1 VLPRAHDIAVHLRDG
16 LSDALTLR
24 WLKVGRFALAVP
36 AAGCAIVW
44 YSLDQLGRPV
54 EGIPF
59 WLAWPA
65 FALVLVTAGS
75 IVYGPR
81 ARTSAALLFAQ
92 LLALW
97 LLYDFLYMD
106 RVHLYDLDVYLGSA
120 QRWLDGGHAYLTAP
134 LTSWPSGPRDD
145 YFLYPPIVLP
155 VFGLLTYLPE
165 QLVAVLWT
173 AAMVSA
179 TYAAFRW
186 LGLSNG
192 WSLVMLFFPPVF
204 IGFESGNVAGLT
216 FLLFAAAFRA
226 GGSLIVDVIFKV
238 QAGVPVLWLFRER
251 RVRGLIAGCAAVA
264 ALVVLTLPI
273 VTADAWLE
281 WWNGLGYRA
290 ASQLDVPVLFGLSYA
305 RWLTGAEYALACGF
319 FVALA
324 LAFRGRRGLAAL
336 GLASIFA
343 SPSLWPHGFMF
354 ALPAILLLESDVAV
368 LAVLGIG
375 SLGQNVW
382 MLFLFGWFAVL
393 AAAREP
399 VGDVHPV
406 AGGDGPWPAQ
416 QIGRTSVTIRGAR
429 RAAGRTPRP
438 EARLEGVLD
447 R

>member
-1 VLPRAHDIAVHLRDG
+1 MRDG
-16 LSDALTLR
+16 LSEALALR
-24 WLKVGRFALAVP
+24 WLRVGRFALAVP
-36 AAGCAIVW
+36 AAACAIVW

-65 FALVLVTAGS
+65 LALVLVAAGS
-75 IVYGPR
+75 FIYGPR
-81 ARTSAALLFAQ
+81 ARTPAALLFAQ

-165 QLVAVLWT
+165 QLVGLLWT
-173 AAMVSA
+173 AAMVAA
-179 TYAAFRW
+179 TFAAFRW

-192 WSLVMLFFPPVF
+192 WSLVMLVFPPVF

-216 FLLFAAAFRA
+216 FLLFVAGFRS
-226 GGSLIVDVIFKV
+226 GGALVLDTIFKV
-238 QAGVPVLWLFRER
+238 QAGVPALWLLRER
-251 RVRGLIAGCAAVA
+251 RIRGLVAGSAAVA
-264 ALVVLTLPI
+264 ALCLLTLPI
-273 VTADAWLE
+273 VTLDAWWE

-305 RWLTGAEYALACGF
+305 RWLTGTEYVLACAF

-354 ALPAILLLESDVAV
+354 ALPAILMLESDVAV

-393 AAAREP
+393 ATGRQPAGEL
-399 VGDVHPV
+399 HPL
-406 AGGDGPWPAQ
+406 AGSAGPWPDQ
-416 QIGRTSVTIRGAR
+416 QTDRTSVTIRGAR
-429 RAAGRTPRP
+429 RASGRMPRP
-438 EARLEGVLD
+438 DARLEGALD